1 MTTIFSDKA
10 TMRRLMSKH
19 FRKVVGSSSRDDI
32 IHFYV
37 NNIKCNIK
45 YDNNLSLERLKSSYT
60 LMCYNPECVICNE
73 VHISSIRFCGECYNS
88 WCSGCDDKIDNCPF
102 CRYAL

>member
-1 MTTIFSDKA
+1 MTTITSDKA
-10 TMRRLMSKH
+10 TMRKLMSKH
-19 FRKVVGSSSRDDI
+19 FRKVVGSSSGHDI

-45 YDNNLSLERLKSSYT
+45 YANNLSLERLKSSYT
-60 LMCYNPECVICNE
+60 LICDNPKCVICDE

-88 WCSGCDDKIDNCPF
+88 WCSGCDNKIVNCPF
-102 CRYAL
+102 CRNPL